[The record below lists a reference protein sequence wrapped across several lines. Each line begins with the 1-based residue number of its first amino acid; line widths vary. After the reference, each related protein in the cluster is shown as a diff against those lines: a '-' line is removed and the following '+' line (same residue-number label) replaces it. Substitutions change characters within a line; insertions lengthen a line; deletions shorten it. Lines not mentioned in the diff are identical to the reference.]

1 MSLSRRELIKLA
13 ELAGA
18 GGLLGRSSGATAA
31 TRPIAWRNWSGA
43 QAALPAQRFAPASE
57 DELAG
62 WLRSARGVVRPVGS
76 GHSFSALVPTD
87 DNIVSLS
94 RLSGLIDHDPASRAI
109 CRTCALG
116 RWPIGNTVAA
126 SCACPS
132 WCRK

>member
-13 ELAGA
+13 GLAGA
-18 GGLLGRSSGATAA
+18 GGLLGRISGATAA

-43 QAALPAQRFAPASE
+43 QSALPAQRFAPASE

-94 RLSGLIDHDPASRAI
+94 RLSGLIDHDPATLQAQFWPARRCRRWASRSSRSA
-109 CRTCALG
+109 RA
-116 RWPIGNTVAA
+116 W
-126 SCACPS
+126 
-132 WCRK
+132 